1 MTFKMF
7 PNDAEILV
15 LDFGTFCPARV
26 FHPRHYRDTPA
37 SGGQEDLFKKM
48 SENGNNNLRNWNRLQ
63 HCIPYVFMSKSFYT
77 LRFGRLLLNVNLR
90 KFVVFYKFMFD
101 VTDSTV
107 THFGNIFAEEI
118 TTQPT
123 ANETYIPAITFNDTN
138 DGCAGSRYCAY
149 CSP

>member
-63 HCIPYVFMSKSFYT
+63 HCILYVFMSKSLNT
-77 LRFGRLLLNVNLR
+77 RLMEQVLLNVKLR
-90 KFVVFYKFMFD
+90 KLVVFYKLMFD
-101 VTDSTV
+101 VTDNNV
-107 THFGNIFAEEI
+107 IHFGNIFAE
-118 TTQPT
+118 
-123 ANETYIPAITFNDTN
+123 
-138 DGCAGSRYCAY
+138 
-149 CSP
+149 